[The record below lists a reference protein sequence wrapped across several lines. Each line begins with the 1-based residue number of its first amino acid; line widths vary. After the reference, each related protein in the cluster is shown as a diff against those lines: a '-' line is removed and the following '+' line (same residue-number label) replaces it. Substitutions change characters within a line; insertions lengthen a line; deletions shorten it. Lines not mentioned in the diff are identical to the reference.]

1 MPDDIQIYQ
10 TNLTGPELDEA
21 LQKVAGGVVLPRVTE
36 ADNGKYMRVVD
47 GVWAAQSM
55 DTFEEAAFNG

>member
-21 LQKVAGGVVLPRVTE
+21 LQKVAAGIALPTVTT

-47 GVWAAQSM
+47 GKWAAQSM
-55 DTFEEAAFNG
+55 DAYEEATFNG

>member
-1 MPDDIQIYQ
+1 MPDAVYHS
-10 TNLTGPELDEA
+10 TLTGAELDAA
-21 LQKVAGGVVLPRVTE
+21 LQKVAGGVVLPQVTE

>member
-1 MPDDIQIYQ
+1 MPDTVYHSA
-10 TNLTGPELDEA
+10 LTGKELDAA
-21 LQKVAGGVVLPRVTE
+21 LQKVAGGVVLPPVTE

-47 GVWAAQSM
+47 GVWTAQSM